1 MRVAGASA
9 TVIIENGVRNM
20 VLFIE
25 CVILCVLFT
34 IPLLIMSKNPL
45 SGINNYPTAIIRRV
59 QELGLIDDTQLPRSK
74 KVIARKLIAAIVIA
88 IICALTVY
96 YVNGSRTFWQGFAT
110 TYLIW
115 TVVDWYD
122 AIVIDWIWFCHDPHF
137 VVPGTEDMVKDYHDY
152 WFHTKASLR
161 GMIIGLPVALIVG
174 GLVALCGQVL

>member
-1 MRVAGASA
+1 M
-9 TVIIENGVRNM
+9 I
-20 VLFIE
+20 LFVE
-25 CVILCVLFT
+25 CIFLCVLFT
-34 IPLLIMSKNPL
+34 IPLLIMGKNPL

-152 WFHTKASLR
+152 WFHTKASLK
-161 GMIIGLPVALIVG
+161 GMLIGLPVALIVG

>member
-34 IPLLIMSKNPL
+34 IPLLIMSINPL

-152 WFHTKASLR
+152 WFHTKASLK
-161 GMIIGLPVALIVG
+161 GMLIGLPVALIVG